1 MNTLTKPLSDGC
13 IDQFEAFTDTIFSF
27 SKSTSD
33 GAKSS
38 IFKFFNTL
46 YKILLF
52 LIIFPAIPFYIVMAF
67 GLSSMKYMV
76 LKLRSL

>member
-13 IDQFEAFTDTIFSF
+13 IDQFETLVDTIFSF
-27 SKSTSD
+27 SKSSTY

-46 YKILLF
+46 YRILLF

-67 GLSSMKYMV
+67 ALSSIKYMV
-76 LKLRSL
+76 LKLRTL